1 MPFLSIKKPEA
12 LDEGGVGEY
21 MVAKSLGDTIRKS
34 KGQLVAF

>member
-12 LDEGGVGEY
+12 LDEGVGEY
-21 MVAKSLGDTIRKS
+21 MVAKSLGDIIRKS